1 MRLFN
6 DHCRIFVSNIAV
18 AAPIETKYKCSASP
32 VFEGEGSDG
41 TVSYLSSDGSSTGKS
56 TKTPA
61 ATGGSDSDEVD
72 SDDSDNLPVV
82 HYHKIVKKLDTSSE
96 SSNWDSSDSEP
107 LVKYKRDSGHSSKYT
122 KRRGVGRPKGHA
134 KAPKCDFSRPQSIW
148 QHKVHRDRV
157 DEECERLGIYY
168 KIWRPLN
175 PEQTSHISVRDVND
189 DTIIP
194 EEQEIPQWCI
204 LCPKNCVLPNYHF
217 AVNHY
222 RSVHQSTLLV
232 VNETKM
238 WACKCSEM
246 RLHSSDNSAR
256 NKHYHC
262 LECFHPFK
270 RSDLLATHIST
281 QHTDIGLF
289 QIRHLMKPGNPYRLD
304 Y

>member
-1 MRLFN
+1 M
-6 DHCRIFVSNIAV
+6 
-18 AAPIETKYKCSASP
+18 
-32 VFEGEGSDG
+32 G
-41 TVSYLSSDGSSTGKS
+41 YLSSDGSSTGKS

-82 HYHKIVKKLDTSSE
+82 HYHKIAKKLDTSSE
-96 SSNWDSSDSEP
+96 SSSWDSSDSEP

-134 KAPKCDFSRPQSIW
+134 KAPKRDFSRPQSIR

-175 PEQTSHISVRDVND
+175 PEQTFHISVRDVND
-189 DTIIP
+189 DTVIP

-204 LCPKNCVLPNYHF
+204 LCPKNRVLPNYRF

-222 RSVHQSTLLV
+222 HSMHQSTLLV

-246 RLHSSDNSAR
+246 RSHGSDNSAR

-270 RSDLLATHIST
+270 TSDLLATHIST

-289 QIRHLMKPGNPYRLD
+289 QIRHLMKPGNPHRLD